1 MKAEE
6 EENKF
11 SKYIEN
17 KSEGV
22 RYDLFKKYFDFE
34 TSTQLT
40 KNLFEIKDKKK
51 NNDFVEEIKKRWSKL
66 KDDIEEMSE
75 DEKKLRSQI
84 KY

>member
-84 KY
+84 KH

>member
-51 NNDFVEEIKKRWSKL
+51 NNDFVEEIKNRWSKL
-66 KDDIEEMSE
+66 KNGIEKIPR
-75 DEKKLRSQI
+75 DKKENKGLNC
-84 KY
+84 

>member
-6 EENKF
+6 EENKL

-40 KNLFEIKDKKK
+40 KKLFEIKDKKNK
-51 NNDFVEEIKKRWSKL
+51 
-66 KDDIEEMSE
+66 
-75 DEKKLRSQI
+75 
-84 KY
+84 